1 MLLLFL
7 VKKVMRTLN
16 RPVKLVVDTPK
27 VLNDKISL

>member
-16 RPVKLVVDTPK
+16 RPEKLVVDTPK
-27 VLNDKISL
+27 VLNDEISL